1 MDFAQHQR
9 NPARHLVGV
18 GGVVLLHVVIV
29 YALITGLAR
38 KVVEVVK
45 GPIEVK
51 VIEEVIK
58 KPPPPPETIPPPPKM
73 QAPPPPFVPPP
84 EVVIAPPPPA
94 PTITAVTPEPPPA
107 PQAPV
112 ITKPPEVV
120 APPAPPPPAIKSAGV
135 YCPNYQSVLAETPYP
150 REAALDGIQGNVIII
165 FTIAQDGSV
174 RNPVIKSSSNR
185 VFNRTALSAVTSRL
199 KCQPPGQDTQVSLEF
214 TFTLNK

>member
-18 GGVVLLHVVIV
+18 GGVILLHILII

-45 GPIEVK
+45 GPIDVK

-58 KPPPPPETIPPPPKM
+58 KPPPPPEVIPPPPKM

-84 EVVIAPPPPA
+84 EVVIAQPPPA
-94 PTITAVTPEPPPA
+94 PTITAVTPEAPPA

-112 ITKPPEVV
+112 ITKAPE
-120 APPAPPPPAIKSAGV
+120 APPAPAPPTVRSAQV
-135 YCPNYQSVLAETPYP
+135 ACPNYREVMQSIVYP
-150 REAALDGIQGNVIII
+150 REALLDNIEGEVVIE
-165 FTIAQDGSV
+165 FTVATNGSI
-174 RNPVIKSSSNR
+174 RDAVIKSSSNR
-185 VFNRTALSAVTSRL
+185 IFNRTSLNVVQSRL
-199 KCQPPGQDTQVSLEF
+199 QCQGQPQDIRVQAPISF
-214 TFTLNK
+214 KIQ

>member
-18 GGVVLLHVVIV
+18 GGVVLLHVIIV

-58 KPPPPPETIPPPPKM
+58 KPPPPPEVIPPPPKM

-84 EVVIAPPPPA
+84 EVVIQQPPPPQ
-94 PTITAVTPEPPPA
+94 PTITAVTPEAPPA

-112 ITKPPEVV
+112 IVKAPE
-120 APPAPPPPAIKSAGV
+120 APPAPPPPQPAIRSAQV
-135 YCPNYQSVLAETPYP
+135 VCPNYKEVMSAIVYP
-150 REAALDGIQGNVIII
+150 REALLDNLQGEVVVE
-165 FTIAQDGSV
+165 FTVTGSGSIKE
-174 RNPVIKSSSNR
+174 PVIKSSSNK
-185 VFNRTALSAVTSRL
+185 VFNRTSLNAVNRL
-199 KCQPPGQDTQVSLEF
+199 QCQGQGQDIRVQAPVSF
-214 TFTLNK
+214 TIK